1 MVVHFVIMQKI
12 INALAVASFVVS
24 GAVVVAGTY
33 VYVNKDAIVEN
44 VKEEAIAAVTELL
57 GTSQL
62 GSTLIEGVAP
72 DVDVTDEA
80 LGADTAVPLPVD
92 PF

>member
-1 MVVHFVIMQKI
+1 MQKI

-24 GAVVVAGTY
+24 GAVVAGGIY
-33 VYVNKDAIVEN
+33 VYVNKDAIVEDI
-44 VKEEAIAAVTELL
+44 KQEAVGAVSELL

-72 DVDVTDEA
+72 DTGVTDEA
-80 LGADTAVPLPVD
+80 LGADSALPIPVI

>member
-1 MVVHFVIMQKI
+1 MQKLINILAI
-12 INALAVASFVVS
+12 ISFGVS
-24 GAVVVAGTY
+24 GAVVAGGVY

-44 VKEEAIAAVTELL
+44 VKEEAINAVTELL
-57 GTSQL
+57 GTSQI
-62 GSTLIEGVAP
+62 GSVLIEGVAD

-80 LGADTAVPLPVD
+80 LGADTAIPLPGN